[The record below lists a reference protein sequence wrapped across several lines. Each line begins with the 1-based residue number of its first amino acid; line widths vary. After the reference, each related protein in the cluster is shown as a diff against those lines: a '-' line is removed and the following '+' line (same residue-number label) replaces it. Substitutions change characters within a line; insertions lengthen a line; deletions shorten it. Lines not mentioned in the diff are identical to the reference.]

1 MICLTQIRKLV
12 LLVFTITS
20 FQVVCMAQ
28 RDGEIERLRMENLYL
43 RQKNDSLRQA
53 LNFFERE
60 KVIDPWDSL
69 TGIGDDA
76 DIDDS
81 SYSGF
86 GMSSNAQNLSFQK
99 EVMSTVPFF
108 SLNYDEIFRLYIDK
122 YTIARRKI
130 MPAILKRYFSYLPLF
145 QDTFRRYGVPEQL
158 TALCIVESAVS
169 RRALSPV
176 GAYGMWQLM
185 PDTARQYGL
194 QVNEETDER
203 EDVKKSTDAAA
214 RMLRDLKKSLG
225 SWEMAVLAYNCGSGT
240 VRKAIVKKGG
250 SKDVWA
256 IFELLPSETRAYLPS
271 FVAVNYCVFFSD
283 ILFAANS

>member
-1 MICLTQIRKLV
+1 MICLTRIRKFV

-76 DIDDS
+76 GIDDS

-99 EVMSTVPFF
+99 EVMLQGERLCLRFLSVISLTSLFF
-108 SLNYDEIFRLYIDK
+108 R
-122 YTIARRKI
+122 
-130 MPAILKRYFSYLPLF
+130 
-145 QDTFRRYGVPEQL
+145 
-158 TALCIVESAVS
+158 
-169 RRALSPV
+169 
-176 GAYGMWQLM
+176 
-185 PDTARQYGL
+185 
-194 QVNEETDER
+194 
-203 EDVKKSTDAAA
+203 
-214 RMLRDLKKSLG
+214 
-225 SWEMAVLAYNCGSGT
+225 
-240 VRKAIVKKGG
+240 
-250 SKDVWA
+250 
-256 IFELLPSETRAYLPS
+256 
-271 FVAVNYCVFFSD
+271 
-283 ILFAANS
+283 ILFDVMVFLSS